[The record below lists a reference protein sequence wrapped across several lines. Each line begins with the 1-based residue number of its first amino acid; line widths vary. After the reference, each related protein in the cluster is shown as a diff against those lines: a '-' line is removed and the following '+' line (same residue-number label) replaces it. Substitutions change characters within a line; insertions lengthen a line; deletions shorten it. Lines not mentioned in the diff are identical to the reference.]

1 MTSWLSRTVLT
12 LVVVLLSAVWV
23 APARA
28 GGPTSVLLSAPN
40 IPKVAA
46 AGYEEP
52 AYRDLLK
59 LVTAP
64 AGDEG
69 SQQEHAIGNF
79 VRATWLIHDKAI
91 WRMDVIYLYAPGGPW
106 IATTEDSDRTG
117 QLGAKPT
124 WHKATDR
131 DSLIQLLDSLG
142 LNGSGATGQPTT
154 APETTIAAGSQS
166 VADQPPATAQAVN
179 ADQGALSG
187 WRWSIPGFLLGAVI
201 AVVAIRLV
209 PRRRPWDSSMRSE
222 RGRGVYPVLGFDECD
237 VSLCG

>member
-1 MTSWLSRTVLT
+1 MARWLRRTVLL

-40 IPKVAA
+40 VPKVAA
-46 AGYEEP
+46 AGYEDS

-59 LVTAP
+59 LVTAT

-79 VRATWLIHDKAI
+79 VRATWLIHDMAV
-91 WRMDVIYLYAPGGPW
+91 WRTDVIYLYAPGGPW
-106 IATTEDSDRTG
+106 IATTEASDGTG
-117 QLGAKPT
+117 QMEAKPT
-124 WHKATDR
+124 WHKSADR
-131 DSLIQLLDSLG
+131 DHLIQLLDSLG
-142 LNGSGATGQPTT
+142 LNGPAGTGQTT
-154 APETTIAAGSQS
+154 VAPETTIAAGAES
-166 VADQPPATAQAVN
+166 VADQPPPTAQSVS

-201 AVVAIRLV
+201 AVIAIRLV
-209 PRRRPWDSSMRSE
+209 PRRRSWELIDAE
-222 RGRGVYPVLGFDECD
+222 
-237 VSLCG
+237 